1 MKRKDI
7 LEYVDELR
15 DLQSLVLNRRDDP
28 AFGLIANSIKSIA
41 DRLYEDSGKK
51 DSRNVSDEERQRR
64 AENMRRLRAEGVI
77 SRRGCKDKG
86 PRKTRSDKGVAR
98 KKEA

>member
-1 MKRKDI
+1 MKFKVVCPCCLAEFEVEAPKVRK
-7 LEYVDELR
+7 
-15 DLQSLVLNRRDDP
+15 
-28 AFGLIANSIKSIA
+28 F
-41 DRLYEDSGKK
+41 
-51 DSRNVSDEERQRR
+51 SDEERQRR